1 MISLWYLDNLFSQ
14 WHLLISAVQPPH
26 FFTSIQQRMF
36 LCLCETAVM
45 ENITIANLGLPAKIT
60 AVFLVSTKR
69 PMFCLRKS
77 AGLVLFFFEIIFLL
91 CFNIYLTASSLF
103 ICLTASLH
111 NVNSFGEDGN

>member
-36 LCLCETAVM
+36 LCLCETAM
-45 ENITIANLGLPAKIT
+45 ENITIAKLVLPAKIT
-60 AVFLVSTKR
+60 AVFLVSTK
-69 PMFCLRKS
+69 MFCLRKS

-91 CFNIYLTASSLF
+91 CFNIYLTVSSLF
-103 ICLTASLH
+103 ICLTASPH